1 MKPISTNKRSVQDI
15 LYSMVGPSHTRR
27 VTDMDTSSTMHDG
40 HMNYQGGGVIP
51 TDPEK
56 LKKGLAW
63 VESRNTSTAM
73 NPSSSATGKYQ
84 QMYKSLRNEPEMT
97 FEDSES
103 SNLVLRDS
111 LANNPDLQ
119 ELFMDRSI
127 NEGIGG
133 RSLLRNGKELTQ
145 EYKSQ
150 LGDKWN
156 FREDEVAALSHFI
169 GREGTRNYFASLRDN
184 TTYKPPGINHTP
196 ERYLKEYNEGLNRK

>member
-97 FEDSES
+97 FEDSEI
-103 SNLVLRDS
+103 SNL
-111 LANNPDLQ
+111 
-119 ELFMDRSI
+119 
-127 NEGIGG
+127 EGIGG